1 MLELVSI
8 VFLRW
13 IGNSLFFLFL
23 RWRIR
28 TGMCL
33 INLDLRDLREI
44 MIEHRPREDAASEKA
59 GEVCVNPKGERD
71 GMV

>member
-1 MLELVSI
+1 MDP
-8 VFLRW
+8 
-13 IGNSLFFLFL
+13 
-23 RWRIR
+23 RIR

-33 INLDLRDLREI
+33 INVDIRDLREI

>member
-1 MLELVSI
+1 MDWKLSI
-8 VFLRW
+8 FY
-13 IGNSLFFLFL
+13 FPEMDP
-23 RWRIR
+23 RIR

-33 INLDLRDLREI
+33 INVDIRDLREI

>member
-1 MLELVSI
+1 MDWKLSI
-8 VFLRW
+8 FSFPEMENTNR
-13 IGNSLFFLFL
+13 
-23 RWRIR
+23 
-28 TGMCL
+28 MCL